1 MQLFLLKNLIKEHFF
16 NSANRLINKSCARHE
31 IVYPIMS
38 ERYKQKCK
46 KCDKWFE
53 VYVTT
58 MGAPGCKEKEEV
70 ICPYCHSEEGTRMTD
85 GFVYTYKVEPQPAD
99 KEAEE

>member
-1 MQLFLLKNLIKEHFF
+1 M
-16 NSANRLINKSCARHE
+16 SKSCARHE